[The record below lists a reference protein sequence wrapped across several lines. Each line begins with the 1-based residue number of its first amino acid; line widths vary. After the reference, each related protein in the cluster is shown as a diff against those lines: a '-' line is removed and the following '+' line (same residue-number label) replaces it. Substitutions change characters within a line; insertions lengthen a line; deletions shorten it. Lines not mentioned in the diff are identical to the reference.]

1 MNANRTAL
9 PCLLLLLAFA
19 PGSLRAGALPE
30 RDLRGD
36 PPRTTDTR
44 WSFTPP
50 ASRAEWDARAA
61 EIRRQVLVS
70 CGLWPMPER
79 TPLQA
84 RVFDRVERDGYS
96 IEKVDLQPW
105 PGVHL
110 GGNLYRPLNRGPGP
124 FPAILNPHGHWS
136 KGRLEESEI
145 CSVPGRCASFARQGM
160 IALSIDMIGYNDS
173 QQFGGHRAAFL
184 HPTNALWGVSLMG
197 LQTWNAIRALDFL
210 ESLPEVDRTRLACTG
225 ASGGGT
231 QTFIL
236 GAIDDRLAVQ
246 VPMVMVSHSM
256 QGGCMCENAPGLRV
270 NHFNVEI
277 AAAAAPRPQLLV
289 AATGDWTR
297 ATLEMEG
304 PAVASVYSLLG
315 AADRFR
321 AVRLNYN
328 HNYNRKAR
336 EIVYGWF
343 GRWLRGLAD
352 ATPIPEAPHAV
363 EPTDVVRVFPD
374 GSRPADALSEAA
386 FTGSL
391 VDRARRTWE
400 TSAPTDAA
408 SQAAYVAQWLPAWR
422 HTLLVDPAPSAILA
436 ATQATERAGP
446 YSLTRLVI
454 GRDGCGDRIP
464 AAILAADRAAPA
476 GWAVLT
482 DARGMAASFA
492 ASREPTGLAAALAAR
507 GLRVLLVDVRGTGT
521 AIAPARN
528 YSTNHFTTY
537 NRTLAQEAVQDL
549 LTACA
554 FARGQ
559 AAGARVA
566 LCGVGRVGL
575 YAMLAAPGADAVL
588 ADACALDPG
597 DDAALLAT
605 DLFIPGLRRIGGMEG
620 ALTLAAPRPLVL
632 HNTAGRFP
640 PARLRAAYGGAG
652 CPTSLHIDDA
662 AWSDESATRWA
673 GDAVR

>member
-1 MNANRTAL
+1 
-9 PCLLLLLAFA
+9 
-19 PGSLRAGALPE
+19 
-30 RDLRGD
+30 
-36 PPRTTDTR
+36 
-44 WSFTPP
+44 
-50 ASRAEWDARAA
+50 
-61 EIRRQVLVS
+61 
-70 CGLWPMPER
+70 MPER

-110 GGNLYRPLNRGPGP
+110 GGNLYRPLNRGSGP

-256 QGGCMCENAPGLRV
+256 QGGCLCENAPGLRV
-270 NHFNVEI
+270 NYFNVEI

-304 PAVASVYSLLG
+304 PAVASVYGLLG
-315 AADRFR
+315 ASDRFR

-328 HNYNRKAR
+328 HNYNREAR

-352 ATPIPEAPHAV
+352 ATPIPEAPHTI
-363 EPTDVVRVFPD
+363 EPAGVVRVFPD
-374 GSRPADALSEAA
+374 GSPPADALTEAA
-386 FTGSL
+386 FTGRLPARVWPCAASAGPVCTPCWL
-391 VDRARRTWE
+391 RRARTPCSPTPAPWTRATTRRFSPP
-400 TSAPTDAA
+400 TSSSPASAA
-408 SQAAYVAQWLPAWR
+408 SAERRVRCCCPLRAPWSSTIPPAASRPPASAQPTAAPA
-422 HTLLVDPAPSAILA
+422 APPPSTSTTPHGPTKAP
-436 ATQATERAGP
+436 RAGP
-446 YSLTRLVI
+446 ARPSADRTASLSPSVHRWTGRIHTETRRTQREDGAA
-454 GRDGCGDRIP
+454 GRTDRIT
-464 AAILAADRAAPA
+464 
-476 GWAVLT
+476 GW
-482 DARGMAASFA
+482 RGS
-492 ASREPTGLAAALAAR
+492 E
-507 GLRVLLVDVRGTGT
+507 
-521 AIAPARN
+521 
-528 YSTNHFTTY
+528 
-537 NRTLAQEAVQDL
+537 
-549 LTACA
+549 
-554 FARGQ
+554 
-559 AAGARVA
+559 
-566 LCGVGRVGL
+566 
-575 YAMLAAPGADAVL
+575 
-588 ADACALDPG
+588 
-597 DDAALLAT
+597 
-605 DLFIPGLRRIGGMEG
+605 
-620 ALTLAAPRPLVL
+620 
-632 HNTAGRFP
+632 
-640 PARLRAAYGGAG
+640 
-652 CPTSLHIDDA
+652 
-662 AWSDESATRWA
+662 
-673 GDAVR
+673 